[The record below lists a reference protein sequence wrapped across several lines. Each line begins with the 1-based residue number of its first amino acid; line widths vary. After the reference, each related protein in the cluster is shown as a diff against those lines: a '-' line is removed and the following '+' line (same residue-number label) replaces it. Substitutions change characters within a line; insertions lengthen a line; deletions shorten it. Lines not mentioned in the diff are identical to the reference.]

1 MENELSNT
9 VTALGTYNSI
19 PTSITSDAVLVTMI
33 SGLTITKSADKTVWA
48 DGALTYTIKIDNQA
62 QETYAAPVVTD
73 ILNGSLVSFVTGS
86 VTIDGVKA
94 EDSEYSFDTGTNTL
108 KVTLTD
114 IAAGG
119 SKTITF
125 QVTKKA

>member
-1 MENELSNT
+1 MENELSNLAS
-9 VTALGTYNSI
+9 ALGNYNSI
-19 PTSITSDAVLVTMI
+19 PTSITSDAVLVTMV
-33 SGLTITKSADKTVWA
+33 SGLTITKSADKTIWA
-48 DGALTYTIKIDNQA
+48 DGALTYTIKIYNHSRD
-62 QETYAAPVVTD
+62 TYAAPVVTD
-73 ILNGSLVSFVTGS
+73 ILYGTLVNFVDGS

-94 EDSEYSFDTGTNTL
+94 TESEYSYEEGTNTL
-108 KVTLTD
+108 KVTLAD

>member
-1 MENELSNT
+1 METELSNT
-9 VTALGTYNSI
+9 VSALGSYNSI

-62 QETYAAPVVTD
+62 AETYTAPVVTD
-73 ILNGSLVSFVTGS
+73 ILNGTLVTFVDGS
-86 VTIDGVKA
+86 VTIDGTA
-94 EDSEYSFDTGTNTL
+94 ATSSEYNFESGTNTL
-108 KVTLTD
+108 TVTLTD
-114 IAAGG
+114 IPAGG

>member
-1 MENELSNT
+1 MENELSNLAS
-9 VTALGTYNSI
+9 ALGNYNSI
-19 PTSITSDAVLVTMI
+19 PTSITSDAVLVTMV
-33 SGLTITKSADKTVWA
+33 SGLTITKSADKIIWA
-48 DGALTYTIKIDNQA
+48 DGALTYTIKIDNQSS
-62 QETYAAPVVTD
+62 ETYAAPVVTD
-73 ILNGSLVSFVTGS
+73 ILYGTLVNFVDGS

-94 EDSEYSFDTGTNTL
+94 TESEYSYEEGTNTL
-108 KVTLTD
+108 KVTLAD

>member
-1 MENELSNT
+1 METELSNT
-9 VTALGTYNSI
+9 VSALGSYNSI
-19 PTSITSDAVLVTMI
+19 QTSITSDAVLVTMI

-62 QETYAAPVVTD
+62 AEAYTAPVVTD
-73 ILNGSLVSFVTGS
+73 ILNGTLVSFVDGS
-86 VTIDGVKA
+86 VTIDGTTA
-94 EDSEYSFDTGTNTL
+94 TSSEYNFESGTNTL
-108 KVTLTD
+108 TVTLTD
-114 IAAGG
+114 IPAGG

>member
-48 DGALTYTIKIDNQA
+48 DGALTYTIKIDNKA
-62 QETYAAPVVTD
+62 QETYAVPVVTD

-94 EDSEYSFDTGTNTL
+94 EDNEYSFDTGTNTL

>member
-1 MENELSNT
+1 MENELSNLAS
-9 VTALGTYNSI
+9 ALGNYNSI
-19 PTSITSDAVLVTMI
+19 PTSITSDAVLVTMV
-33 SGLTITKSADKTVWA
+33 SGLTITKSADKTIWA
-48 DGALTYTIKIDNQA
+48 DGALTYTIKIDNQSS
-62 QETYAAPVVTD
+62 ETYAAPVVTD
-73 ILNGSLVSFVTGS
+73 ILYGTLVNFVDGS

-94 EDSEYSFDTGTNTL
+94 TESEYSYEEGTNTL
-108 KVTLTD
+108 KVTLAD

>member
-9 VTALGTYNSI
+9 VSALGSYNSI
-19 PTSITSDAVLVTMI
+19 PTSITSEAVLVTMI
-33 SGLTITKSADKTVWA
+33 SGLTITKTADKPVWA
-48 DGALTYTIKIDNQA
+48 DGALTYTIKVDNQA
-62 QETYAAPVVTD
+62 SETYTAPVVTD
-73 ILNGSLVSFVTGS
+73 ILNGTLVSFVNDS

-94 EDSEYSFDTGTNTL
+94 TSSEYSFESSTNTL
-108 KVTLTD
+108 TITLTD
-114 IAAGG
+114 IPAGG

>member
-1 MENELSNT
+1 MENELSNLAS
-9 VTALGTYNSI
+9 ALGNYNSI
-19 PTSITSDAVLVTMI
+19 PTSITSDAVLVTMV
-33 SGLTITKSADKTVWA
+33 SGLTITKSADKTIWA
-48 DGALTYTIKIDNQA
+48 DGALTYTIKINNQSS
-62 QETYAAPVVTD
+62 ETYAAPVVTD
-73 ILNGSLVSFVTGS
+73 ILYGTLVNFVDGS

-94 EDSEYSFDTGTNTL
+94 TESEYSYEEGTNTL
-108 KVTLTD
+108 KVTLAD

>member
-62 QETYAAPVVTD
+62 QETYAVPVVTD

-94 EDSEYSFDTGTNTL
+94 EDNEYSFDTGTNTL